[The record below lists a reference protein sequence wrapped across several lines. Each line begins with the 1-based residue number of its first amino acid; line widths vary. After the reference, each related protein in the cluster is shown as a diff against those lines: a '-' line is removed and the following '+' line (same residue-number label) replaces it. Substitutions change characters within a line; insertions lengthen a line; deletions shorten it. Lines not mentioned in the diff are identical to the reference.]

1 MLPVRLRGRLP
12 SSSLSTRKTPPTLMP
27 IPAISPLVARVVGK
41 ASLRTVLIVPF
52 VLQIVGTVGLVG
64 YLSYRNGQ
72 EAVNNVASRYRQE
85 VSDRIGQYL
94 YSFLE
99 KPHLL
104 NQINANTIRLEK
116 INLKNLKDREYLG
129 HHLWQQLQVFD
140 SARTCALVIE
150 TGEGV
155 GVVRQVDA
163 TVDIFMKDAT
173 SILYQYQTDSQGNRI
188 KLVRKNSNYDGRKL
202 LWYEAA
208 AQQGKAT
215 WSPIFIPKNP
225 PIRLS
230 IAAVLPWY
238 DPKGNFQGVFGSA
251 LTFDDIHRFLE
262 KLKISPSGKAFIIE
276 RSGLIV
282 ATSTSEQP
290 FLTSADGKVFTRIQ
304 ARNSRVPLIQ
314 SSAQYLTNK
323 FSNLNQIK
331 NSRQLEFTLK
341 GQRQFL
347 QITPLHD
354 QYGLDLLLV
363 VVVPESDFME
373 QIEANNRI
381 TILLCIAALLG
392 SIGVGILTARWLTQ
406 PILRLNSAAKAL
418 AKGEWNKSIEIKRA
432 DELGELANSF
442 KTMATH
448 LQQSFAELQSLN
460 QALAQRENQLRQF
473 FEAIPVGV
481 SIHEATGKVLYFN
494 QTAKDLFGIATIPD
508 AVPEDLTQT
517 YQVYRQNQLYPTEE
531 LPSLRA
537 LKGETVFVDDI
548 EFHRD
553 GKIIPGEVRSTPI
566 FDEQGNIIYAISAF
580 ADITQRKRTEKLL
593 ADYNQVLE
601 TQVAER
607 TTELAIAK
615 ELRETIYN
623 ESTDA
628 IFLVDP
634 KTLQITDCNRRAVEL
649 FEVNGKEDLIGIQ
662 GRTLQR
668 YPFTSAEIDEI
679 LAQLHEKGFWSRE
692 IEYLTRQEKVF
703 WGNIAGKLVQIA
715 GEEVNL
721 VRITDISDRKQIEKQ
736 LRASLKEKEVL
747 LREIYHRVKNN
758 MQLVSSLLHLQ
769 ASSIND
775 PTVLRLLHESQQR
788 VKTMALIHER
798 LYRSQNLARVNVA
811 TYIQDLVNNLVRFY
825 TTARSS
831 IRVTLELADVELD
844 LDRAVPCGLIINELV
859 SNALKYAFPEQKG
872 ELYLQFCLE
881 KTGNYCLI
889 VKDDGIGI
897 PAHIDPQCTDSLG
910 MQLVYGLTEQLGGE
924 IELDRSEGSQFRITF
939 IKMP

>member
-1 MLPVRLRGRLP
+1 M
-12 SSSLSTRKTPPTLMP
+12 S

-72 EAVNNVASRYRQE
+72 EAVNDVASRYRQE

-94 YSFLE
+94 SSYLE
-99 KPHLL
+99 KPHLV
-104 NQINANTIRLEK
+104 NQINANFIRLEK
-116 INLKNLKDREYLG
+116 INLKNLEDREHLG
-129 HHLWQQLQVFD
+129 HHFWQQLQVFD
-140 SARTCALVIE
+140 SARTSALVIE

-155 GVVRQVDA
+155 GAIRQVDA
-163 TVDIFMKDAT
+163 TVNIVMKDAT
-173 SILYQYQTDSQGNRI
+173 STLSQYQTDSQGNRI
-188 KLVRKNSNYDGRKL
+188 KLARKIPNYDARKL
-202 LWYEAA
+202 LWYMTA

-215 WSPIFIPKNP
+215 WGPIFIPKAP

-238 DPKGNFQGVFGSA
+238 DGKGNFQGVFGSA
-251 LTFDDIHRFLE
+251 LMFDDIHRFLE

-290 FLTSADGKVFTRIQ
+290 FLTSADGKAFTRIQ
-304 ARNSRVPLIQ
+304 AKDSRVPLIQ

-341 GQRQFL
+341 GQRQFV

-373 QIEANNRI
+373 QIETNTRI

-392 SIGVGILTARWLTQ
+392 SISVGILTARWLTK
-406 PILRLNSAAKAL
+406 PILRLNSAAKDI

-442 KTMATH
+442 KTMAAH

-460 QALAQRENQLRQF
+460 EALAQRESQLRQF
-473 FEAIPVGV
+473 FDAIPVGV
-481 SIHEATGKVLYFN
+481 SIHEATGKVVYFN
-494 QTAKDLFGIATIPD
+494 QTAKDLLGIETLPD
-508 AVPEDLTQT
+508 PAPEDLSQT
-517 YQVYRQNQLYPTEE
+517 YQLYRQNQLYPTEE
-531 LPSLRA
+531 RPALRA

-553 GKIIPGEVRSTPI
+553 GKIIPGEIRSTPI
-566 FDEQGNIIYAISAF
+566 FDEQGNIIYAITAF
-580 ADITQRKRTEKLL
+580 ADITQRKRAEKLL
-593 ADYNQVLE
+593 ADYNQALE

-607 TTELAIAK
+607 TAELTIAK

-634 KTLQITDCNRRAVEL
+634 KTLQIRDCNRRAVEL
-649 FEVNGKEDLIGIQ
+649 FEVSGKEDLIGIQ
-662 GRTLQR
+662 GRSLQH
-668 YPFTSAEIDEI
+668 YPYTSAEIDEI
-679 LAQLHEKGFWSRE
+679 LAQMHEKGFWSQE
-692 IEYLTRQEKVF
+692 IEYVTHQGMIF

-715 GEEVNL
+715 GEEVYL
-721 VRITDISDRKQIEKQ
+721 TRITDISDRKQIEQQ

-747 LREIYHRVKNN
+747 LREVYHRVKNN

-769 ASSIND
+769 TSTIND
-775 PTVLRLLHESQQR
+775 PTVLRLFSESQQR

-798 LYRSQNLARVNVA
+798 LYRSKNLARINVA
-811 TYIQDLVNNLVRFY
+811 TYIQDLVNNLVRSY
-825 TTARSS
+825 TTAHSS
-831 IRVTLELADVELD
+831 IHVTLELAEVELD

-859 SNALKYAFPEQKG
+859 SNAFKYAFPAQNG
-872 ELYLQFCLE
+872 ELYLRFGLE
-881 KTGNYCLI
+881 DTGTYFLI
-889 VKDDGIGI
+889 VKDNGVGI
-897 PAHIDPQCTDSLG
+897 PAHIDPQYTDSLG

-924 IELDRSEGSQFRITF
+924 IELDRQEGSQFRITF
-939 IKMP
+939 RKMP